1 MESFKTIANSQ
12 SEIKNLSTI
21 DYRTIG
27 NSKHLKADDRISE
40 VYKMGLISD
49 IKFKPYFYK
58 KYYHL
63 GDSTFMDMAHRAMQ
77 GKQPAKLFCSLL
89 GRGK

>member
-1 MESFKTIANSQ
+1 MK
-12 SEIKNLSTI
+12 IKNLSTI
-21 DYRTIG
+21 GYSTIG

-40 VYKMGLISD
+40 IDKMGLISD
-49 IKFKPYFYK
+49 AKFKPYFYK

-89 GRGK
+89 GRGR